1 MNKEQRIINEFN
13 KKRNKEMTEEHLNNI
28 KKIREEFKQKVIN
41 KYNEKLIIWLNKQI
55 NICLCDSSIEAGKL
69 TAYYKVIEFIENGE
83 FH

>member
-1 MNKEQRIINEFN
+1 MNKDQKIINEYN
-13 KKRNKEMTEEHLNNI
+13 KKRNKEITEEHLNNI

-55 NICLCDSSIEAGKL
+55 SICLCDSLKEAGKL